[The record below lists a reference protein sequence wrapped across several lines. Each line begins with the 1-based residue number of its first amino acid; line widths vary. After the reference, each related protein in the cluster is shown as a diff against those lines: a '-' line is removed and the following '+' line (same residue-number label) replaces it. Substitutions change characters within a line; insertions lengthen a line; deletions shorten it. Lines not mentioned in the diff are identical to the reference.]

1 MGLHVYDFLFSG
13 IVFEGDAATF
23 CITAATIALVGV
35 IAWWK
40 SQ

>member
-1 MGLHVYDFLFSG
+1 VGLHVYDFLFSRT
-13 IVFEGDAATF
+13 VFEGDSATI
-23 CITAATIALVGV
+23 CITATTITLVGV

>member
-13 IVFEGDAATF
+13 MVFEGDSATI
-23 CITAATIALVGV
+23 CITVATIALAGV

-40 SQ
+40 A